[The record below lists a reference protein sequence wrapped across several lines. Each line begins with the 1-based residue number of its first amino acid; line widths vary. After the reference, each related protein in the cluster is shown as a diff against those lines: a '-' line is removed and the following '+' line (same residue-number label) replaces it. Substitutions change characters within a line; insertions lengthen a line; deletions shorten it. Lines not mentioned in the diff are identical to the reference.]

1 MTTTKRN
8 ELTAAVPYAVFRD
21 TAAMLKATLDATEKN
36 YFSALDRANSETAT
50 AADKLALMD
59 AAEKYAVAAV
69 RFGWQRVDSTTG
81 RALDSFA
88 ARAADTDLTDKQR
101 AAAAGYT
108 ISDSGEMKAAKNGYN
123 AVILKLKNTTAA
135 AVKQYLLSMVTDAA
149 ADSRAAA
156 YMPDCMDVL
165 SAAVLS
171 ILETAAARSENR
183 AAAAADNI
191 GIFDYQYTSDSD
203 SRNTGACCDVKRAN
217 RAAER
222 YINGQRGLNLE
233 TTAKTCLLESLPVYV
248 QEQESLTRW
257 RRAGVYAGLNTGAY
271 VQDTTMQNVRAV
283 LSFLNISGRALEYTL
298 ALSRGLNESQVAA
311 RFGVSRQAVNKSVKA
326 TAQKARAA
334 LALTEYTPTG
344 TAAERRAALDRA
356 RATAATTA
364 ADSRRA
370 RARAD
375 RAAAIAADKKADS
388 RARKAAARVLKSRNK
403 TADAAAETYAKAQ
416 AAAALAAMRE
426 YRARDSIHAAPVY
439 TTEYKT
445 PVFRRRDIAAAVNS
459 VSRALFDVYAA
470 ENCRDTYARQ
480 HFARLAIADSQRAA
494 YMRQKHAAAVAA
506 DRANRAAAAVA
517 DRDAAAAA
525 LTAARKAAD
534 RDAANRAA
542 AALAVADSFISG
554 QRADRAAA
562 AAVAADSDSLKKAT
576 EKRRD
581 SLKKAADRAAAALA
595 VAVAADNGTTA
606 AAAVIERRQRTADRA
621 AAALSEYQRI
631 IDSETR
637 AALDR
642 AAADRAEKADR
653 AAADR
658 ARAAVRAANRAT
670 AADRAAAAAVAAAD
684 NRDRDRDRA
693 DSARAALTAAADR
706 AARAYAAAVAALTAA
721 ADRTPR
727 EKLALRQAVR
737 AAAETRDR
745 AAAAVAAAALIV
757 A

>member
-36 YFSALDRANSETAT
+36 YFAALDRANSETAT

-108 ISDSGEMKAAKNGYN
+108 ISENGEMKAAKNGYN

-445 PVFRRRDIAAAVNS
+445 QVFRHDIAAAVNS
-459 VSRALFDVYAA
+459 ISRALFDVYAA

-480 HFARLAIADSQRAA
+480 HLARLAIADSQRAA

-506 DRANRAAAAVA
+506 DRADRAAAAVA

-525 LTAARKAAD
+525 LAVARKAAD

-542 AALAVADSFISG
+542 AALAIADSFISG

-581 SLKKAADRAAAALA
+581 SLRKAADRAAAALA

-658 ARAAVRAANRAT
+658 TRAAVRAANRAT

-684 NRDRDRDRA
+684 NRDRDRARA

-706 AARAYAAAVAALTAA
+706 AAREYAAAVAALTAA

>member
-101 AAAAGYT
+101 AAASGYT
-108 ISDSGEMKAAKNGYN
+108 ISENGEMKAAKNGYN

-135 AVKQYLLSMVTDAA
+135 AVKQYLLSMVNDAA

-248 QEQESLTRW
+248 QEQESITRW
-257 RRAGVYAGLNTGAY
+257 RRAGIYAGLNTGAY
-271 VQDTTMQNVRAV
+271 VQDTTMQNIRAV

-298 ALSRGLNESQVAA
+298 ALSRGLNESQVAEH
-311 RFGVSRQAVNKSVKA
+311 FGVSRQAVSKSIKA

-375 RAAAIAADKKADS
+375 RAAAVAADKTADS
-388 RARKAAARVLKSRNK
+388 RARKVAARVLKSRNK

-445 PVFRRRDIAAAVNS
+445 QVFRHDIAAAVNS

-470 ENCRDTYARQ
+470 ENCHDTYARQ

-506 DRANRAAAAVA
+506 DRADRAAAAVA
-517 DRDAAAAA
+517 DRTAAAAA

-542 AALAVADSFISG
+542 AALAVADSFIAG

-562 AAVAADSDSLKKAT
+562 AAVAADSDTLRKAT

-581 SLKKAADRAAAALA
+581 SLRKAADRAAAALA

-606 AAAVIERRQRTADRA
+606 AAAVIERRQQTADRA

-631 IDSETR
+631 INSETR

-658 ARAAVRAANRAT
+658 TRAAVRAANRAT

-706 AARAYAAAVAALTAA
+706 AASEYAAAVAALTAA

-727 EKLALRQAVR
+727 EKLTLRKAVKT
-737 AAAETRDR
+737 AAETRDR
-745 AAAAVAAAALIV
+745 AAAAVAAAALII

>member
-1 MTTTKRN
+1 MTTTTRH
-8 ELTAAVPYAVFRD
+8 ELPAAVPYAVSRD
-21 TAAMLKATLDATEKN
+21 TAAMLKATLDATEKS

-108 ISDSGEMKAAKNGYN
+108 INDNGEMKAAKNGYN

-257 RRAGVYAGLNTGAY
+257 KRAGVYAGLNTGAY
-271 VQDTTMQNVRAV
+271 VQDTTMQNVKAV

-298 ALSRGLNESQVAA
+298 ALSRGLNESQVAEH
-311 RFGVSRQAVNKSVKA
+311 FGVSRQAVSKSIKA

-375 RAAAIAADKKADS
+375 RAAAIAADKTADS

-445 PVFRRRDIAAAVNS
+445 TVFRHDIAAAVNS

-470 ENCRDTYARQ
+470 ENCHDTYARQ

-506 DRANRAAAAVA
+506 DRANRAAAAVT
-517 DRDAAAAA
+517 DRAAAAA
-525 LTAARKAAD
+525 DLTAARKAAD

-542 AALAVADSFISG
+542 AALAVADSFIAG

-562 AAVAADSDSLKKAT
+562 AAVAADSDTLRKAT

-581 SLKKAADRAAAALA
+581 SLRKAADRAAAALA

-606 AAAVIERRQRTADRA
+606 AAAVIERRQQTADRA

-631 IDSETR
+631 INSETR

-642 AAADRAEKADR
+642 AAADRT
-653 AAADR
+653 
-658 ARAAVRAANRAT
+658 RAAVRAANRAT

-706 AARAYAAAVAALTAA
+706 AASEYAAAVAALTAA

-727 EKLALRQAVR
+727 EKLTLRKAVK